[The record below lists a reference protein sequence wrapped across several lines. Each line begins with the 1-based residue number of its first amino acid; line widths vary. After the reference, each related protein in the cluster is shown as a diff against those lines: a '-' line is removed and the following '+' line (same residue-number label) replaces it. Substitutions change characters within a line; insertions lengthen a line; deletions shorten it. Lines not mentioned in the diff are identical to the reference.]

1 MPTTTTSSGEI
12 VVPMSSIL
20 DALEGVLSE
29 AERQALFAELI
40 NLSPAGVAPGDLIT
54 AELFNNIMSDVN
66 ELMVRVAAL
75 EGGAGT
81 AKPPIITRIEPFTVT
96 AGNEMTVIGEN
107 LTPSL
112 LTLIEIGDTRIATNR
127 LKLGS
132 GSTRLIFNAPTMIGL
147 PPAGAPV
154 TIEIANP
161 AGQAEAA
168 FVLRPGESENLQAII
183 AFRLMSV
190 TPNQDIARTT
200 TYTLAFEV
208 DISSSHAETFTL
220 VPSLA
225 VTPATGWSV
234 TVQGNNQITVP
245 LSAGSPVTRAFTL
258 QLQTGNNDGTGQVSV
273 ALNANR
279 FTGFTRQR
287 NFPVAVGDP
296 IVATDGPIQFGSA
309 SVLGNQTVSRVVGGN
324 LVITRT
330 GAAAVDGTIRMRMPV
345 TIDAVGTFAATAEID
360 PPNTDWVIT
369 AGATQS
375 PYILTTALQ
384 TLIPMAVT
392 IDPQNGNPSNA
403 QLKLRVTGAGSLPDA
418 EYSIGLRAVDNF
430 T

>member
-154 TIEIANP
+154 TIEIANA

-168 FVLRPGESENLQAII
+168 FVLRPGESETLQMIPV
-183 AFRLMSV
+183 FRLMSV

-220 VPSLA
+220 VPTLA

-234 TVQGNNQITVP
+234 TVQGSNQITVP

-258 QLQTGNNDGTGQVSV
+258 QLQTGNNDGTGELSV

-279 FTGFTRQR
+279 FTGFSRQR

-296 IVATDGPIQFGSA
+296 MAATDGPIQFGSA
-309 SVLGNQTVSRVVGGN
+309 SVLGDGSATRVVGGN
-324 LVITRT
+324 IAITRT
-330 GAAAVDGTIRMRMPV
+330 AAGGTGTIRLRMPV
-345 TIDAVGTFAATAEID
+345 TIDEVGTYAVSAALD
-360 PPNTDWVIT
+360 PPNPDWVIT
-369 AGATQS
+369 AAATPTTYNVTSAGQV
-375 PYILTTALQ
+375 LTN
-384 TLIPMAVT
+384 IAVT

-403 QLKLRVTGAGSLPDA
+403 QLKLSVTGAGALADA

-430 T
+430 A